1 MDECRSRVRI
11 KCPSNTTELSKS
23 EKSCCTNIAD
33 MLLQTEVRRDGDTE
47 NTDVLARNDGVI
59 SMTQTRTGTIK

>member
-1 MDECRSRVRI
+1 
-11 KCPSNTTELSKS
+11 
-23 EKSCCTNIAD
+23 